1 MRGATKNMK
10 RFISGAAMLI
20 ALTPVAPAVAHH
32 SISMFDNATVLKMHG
47 TVQKF
52 EWSNPHI
59 HLWFLAD
66 PEKAGVQPTQ
76 WVLEAGSPGSQVRR
90 GWDRHVLN
98 PGDKVTI
105 TLNPLK
111 DGRHAGLLQQVFGAD
126 GKPLAHKSRSETER
140 PGLE

>member
-1 MRGATKNMK
+1 
-10 RFISGAAMLI
+10 MLVWI
-20 ALTPVAPAVAHH
+20 AVDSRSFVPDLV
-32 SISMFDNATVLKMHG
+32 
-47 TVQKF
+47 
-52 EWSNPHI
+52 
-59 HLWFLAD
+59 
-66 PEKAGVQPTQ
+66 
-76 WVLEAGSPGSQVRR
+76 
-90 GWDRHVLN
+90 N